1 MINIVLIGSGNV
13 ATQLGSAFIKAGHN
27 IVGIVSRNAI
37 TGAALAKKMQCPYAT
52 VLSKQL
58 AATDVILIAV
68 KDDEI
73 KNVVKQLPITKAL
86 VVHTSGSIHINV
98 FENSIKNY
106 GVFYPLQTLKNNK
119 QNFKKVPICLEVK
132 NKSKKNKSNEQLLF
146 NLGKSISDTI
156 YFLDSEQRLHTHLA
170 AVFANNFTNH
180 LYAVAEKILS
190 NNNLPF
196 ELLKPLINQT
206 ALNANKFSP
215 VKNQTGPAVR
225 NDKIT
230 LDKHLKLLKN
240 DPQLSELYKRITN
253 SIRAFEK

>member
-52 VLSKQL
+52 VLDKQL

-132 NKSKKNKSNEQLLF
+132 NKSNEQLLF
-146 NLGKSISDTI
+146 NLSKSISDNI

-196 ELLKPLINQT
+196 ELLKPLITQT

-215 VKNQTGPAVR
+215 AKNQTGPAVR
-225 NDKIT
+225 NDKVT

-240 DPQLSELYKRITN
+240 DPQLSELYQRITN
-253 SIRAFEK
+253 SIKAFEK